1 MYRKFVEFIKKNEL
15 LNANDNI
22 VVGVSG
28 GADSVCLLLLLCKL
42 REEMPLD
49 IIVAHINHG
58 IRKEAVEDAA
68 FVEKLCKEKELPF
81 VLKEFSVNKLA
92 KEWNMS
98 SEEAGRKVRYETF
111 SSLLPK
117 EGGKIVVAHNQ
128 NDVAETVL
136 FHLFRGSGSV
146 GLTGIRPKN
155 GNIVRPLLCFE
166 REEIEKYLEDNKQ
179 EYCIDKT
186 NLTDD
191 YTRNKIR
198 NHILPYVDDNIV
210 KGSVSHIYNTANLL
224 RQQEDYLEEETNKM
238 FSKIVKKDEN
248 GFCYKIDRKKF
259 LKLHVFLQKKVLYKA
274 IEELSRSKK
283 DITTKHIDGVLDL
296 FEKEGMKYS
305 SLPYNLQAKSSYD
318 CICIEK
324 IDSKED
330 KNLKESVLEDAE
342 GFTFKII
349 FDTMP
354 HTIEQKE
361 YTKRFDYDKIEEV
374 LKVRSWQEGDFLMV
388 QNGQHK
394 KSIHRYFIDEKIPLD
409 KRKEVLLLADGSHIL
424 WVIGKR
430 ISDYYKITKDTK
442 NIIEIH
448 YNGGN
453 ENGKTSY

>member
-1 MYRKFVEFIKKNEL
+1 M
-15 LNANDNI
+15 
-22 VVGVSG
+22 
-28 GADSVCLLLLLCKL
+28 
-42 REEMPLD
+42 
-49 IIVAHINHG
+49 
-58 IRKEAVEDAA
+58 
-68 FVEKLCKEKELPF
+68 
-81 VLKEFSVNKLA
+81 
-92 KEWNMS
+92 
-98 SEEAGRKVRYETF
+98 
-111 SSLLPK
+111 
-117 EGGKIVVAHNQ
+117 
-128 NDVAETVL
+128 
-136 FHLFRGSGSV
+136 
-146 GLTGIRPKN
+146 
-155 GNIVRPLLCFE
+155 CFE
-166 REEIEKYLEDNKQ
+166 REEIEKYLEENKQ
-179 EYCIDKT
+179 AYCIDKT

-210 KGSVSHIYNTANLL
+210 RGSVSHIYNTANLL
-224 RQQEDYLEEETNKM
+224 RQQEDYLEEETKNM

-248 GFCYKIDRKKF
+248 SFCYKIDRKEF
-259 LKLHVFLQKKVLYKA
+259 LKLHIFMQKKVLYKA
-274 IEELSRSKK
+274 IEELSGSKK

-324 IDSKED
+324 IDLKKD
-330 KNLKESVLEDAE
+330 DNFKESVLEDAK
-342 GFTFKII
+342 GFTFKVIS
-349 FDTMP
+349 DTMP

-361 YTKRFDYDKIEEV
+361 YTKWFDYDKIEGV

-409 KRKEVLLLADGSHIL
+409 QRKEVLLLADGSHIL

-448 YNGGN
+448 YDGGN

>member
-15 LNANDNI
+15 LEVNDEI

-42 REEMPLD
+42 REEMPLN
-49 IIVAHINHG
+49 ILVAHINHG
-58 IRKEAVEDAA
+58 IRKEATEDAK
-68 FVEKLCKEKELPF
+68 FVEKLCKEKEIPF
-81 VLKEFSVNKLA
+81 VLKEFPVNELA
-92 KEWNMS
+92 SKWGMS

-111 SSLLPK
+111 SSLLSK
-117 EGGKIVVAHNQ
+117 ENGKIVVAHNQ

-136 FHLFRGSGSV
+136 FHLFRGSKSV

-155 GNIVRPLLCFE
+155 GNVIRPLLCFE
-166 REEIEKYLEDNKQ
+166 RSEIEKYLEENEQ
-179 EYCIDKT
+179 AYCIDKT

-198 NHILPYVDDNIV
+198 NHILPYVDENIV
-210 KGSVSHIYNTANLL
+210 KGSVSHIYDTANFL
-224 RQQEDYLEEETNKM
+224 RQQEEYLEEETRKV
-238 FSKIVKKDEN
+238 FFEVAKKNAD
-248 GFCYKIDRKKF
+248 GFGYEIDRKKF
-259 LKLHVFLQKKVLYKA
+259 SKLHIFMKKKVLYKV
-274 IEELSRSKK
+274 IEELSQSKK

-296 FEKEGMKYS
+296 FEKEGMKYI
-305 SLPYNLQAKSSYD
+305 SLPYNLQAKSSYG
-318 CICIEK
+318 CVCIEK
-324 IDSKED
+324 IDAK
-330 KNLKESVLEDAE
+330 KESGVEESILQEAK
-342 GFTFKII
+342 GFTFKVIS
-349 FDTMP
+349 DTMP

-361 YTKRFDYDKIEEV
+361 YTKWFDYDKIEGV
-374 LKVRSWQEGDFLMV
+374 LKVRSWKEGDFFMV

-409 KRKEVLLLADGSHIL
+409 KRKEVLLLADGSHVL

-442 NIIEIH
+442 NILEIH
-448 YNGGN
+448 YDGGN

>member
-15 LNANDNI
+15 LESNDKI

-28 GADSVCLLLLLCKL
+28 GADSVCLLLLLCQLLK
-42 REEMPLD
+42 EMPLD
-49 IIVAHINHG
+49 ITVAHINHG

-68 FVEKLCKEKELPF
+68 FVENLCKEKGIPF
-81 VLKEFSVNKLA
+81 VLKEYSVNKLA

-98 SEEAGRKVRYETF
+98 SEEAGRKVRYDTF
-111 SSLLPK
+111 SSLLSE

-155 GNIVRPLLCFE
+155 GNVIRPLLCFE
-166 REEIEKYLEDNKQ
+166 REEIEKYLKENNQ
-179 EYCIDKT
+179 AFCIDKT

-198 NHILPYVDDNIV
+198 NHILPYVDENIV
-210 KGSVSHIYNTANLL
+210 RGSVSHIYNTANLL
-224 RQQEDYLEEETNKM
+224 RQQEEYLEEEANKI
-238 FSKIVKKDEN
+238 FSKIAKKAVNDFRYE
-248 GFCYKIDRKKF
+248 IDRKEF
-259 LKLHVFLQKKVLYKA
+259 SKLHIFMKKKVLYKV
-274 IEELSRSKK
+274 IEDLSGSKK
-283 DITTKHIDGVLDL
+283 DITTKHIEGVLDL
-296 FEKEGMKYS
+296 FDKEGMKYIC
-305 SLPYNLQAKSSYD
+305 LPYNLQAKSSYD

-324 IDSKED
+324 KD
-330 KNLKESVLEDAE
+330 LKEETNLQETVLEDAK
-342 GFTFKII
+342 GFTFKVI

-361 YTKRFDYDKIEEV
+361 YTKWFDYDKIQGT
-374 LKVRSWQEGDFLMV
+374 LKIRSWQEGDFFIV

-394 KSIHRYFIDEKIPLD
+394 KSIQRYFIDEKIPLD
-409 KRKEVLLLADGSHIL
+409 KRKEILLLADGSHIL
-424 WVIGKR
+424 WIIGKR

-442 NIIEIH
+442 SIIEIH
-448 YNGGN
+448 YDGGE